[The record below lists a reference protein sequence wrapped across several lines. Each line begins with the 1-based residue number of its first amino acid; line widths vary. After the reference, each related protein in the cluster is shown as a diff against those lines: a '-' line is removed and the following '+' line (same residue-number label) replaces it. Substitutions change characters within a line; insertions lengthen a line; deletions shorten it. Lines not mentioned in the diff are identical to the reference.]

1 MDMQDLSIYEDLKNG
16 DYQAPSIYLAAMKT
30 PLANPTPA
38 VVRERLEK
46 ILQRADVD
54 EILAVEADDDSDFI
68 HIVISGGHED
78 WDETENFLFRV
89 HRRLWNAK
97 PISIPNTSWA
107 AKRLGRCNWR

>member
-54 EILAVEADDDSDFI
+54 EIVAVEADDDSDFI

-78 WDETENFLFRV
+78 WDETEHF
-89 HRRLWNAK
+89 
-97 PISIPNTSWA
+97 I
-107 AKRLGRCNWR
+107 LGLY